1 MTSSTYLGLAEA
13 VARRD
18 SLPNRDIA
26 PFVLWLA
33 PQLEKATFDW
43 KVVDKWLTARGLESN
58 HADLV
63 VRWRQIVG
71 GTFHYG

>member
-1 MTSSTYLGLAEA
+1 MTSSTYLGIAEA

-18 SLPNRDIA
+18 SLPNGDIA

-33 PQLEKATFDW
+33 PQLEKASFDW
-43 KVVDKWLTARGLESN
+43 NVVDKWLDARGLASN

-63 VRWRQIVG
+63 VRWRQLVG